1 MGPHERKLRS
11 EMLRRGGRAVEGT
24 SLENWQRRKAFVGS
38 NPTLSATFIA
48 RNQANKP
55 SNFPGPVTRPAAV
68 RQLRARGVSP
78 IASEVHHIGGSISGD
93 LHQRVGQL
101 RTRTARDRQAVK
113 ARVYP

>member
-11 EMLRRGGRAVEGT
+11 EMLRRGGRVVEGT

-38 NPTLSATFIA
+38 NPTLSATVIA

-68 RQLRARGVSP
+68 SQLRARGVSP
-78 IASEVHHIGGSISGD
+78 NSPAKCTISAAAFRAIFTSGLAS
-93 LHQRVGQL
+93 
-101 RTRTARDRQAVK
+101 
-113 ARVYP
+113 

>member
-1 MGPHERKLRS
+1 
-11 EMLRRGGRAVEGT
+11 
-24 SLENWQRRKAFVGS
+24 
-38 NPTLSATFIA
+38 
-48 RNQANKP
+48 
-55 SNFPGPVTRPAAV
+55 VTRPAAV